1 MTSQMAVPGI
11 SRNSVSDSPRK
22 RLRTPSFFTASRMTL
37 NEVDLRVDFE
47 DCSICS
53 RHCQKESVLGVG
65 TSATPPE

>member
-11 SRNSVSDSPRK
+11 SRNSVSDNPRK

-53 RHCQKESVLGVG
+53 RHR
-65 TSATPPE
+65 

>member
-11 SRNSVSDSPRK
+11 SRNSVSDNPRK

-53 RHCQKESVLGVG
+53 RHRQKERVLGVG